1 MHVPSRFT
9 PLSMPRP
16 ALPPEERAARLKAA
30 EQRYANSEKRASWR
44 GSERYRNKL
53 PVDRLGETSLHH
65 RSVDDFDVK
74 FRLDPVRCTGRC
86 FSIACATQIS
96 PVLPVH
102 RRALSTLLNT
112 NPTPSMRPFSTPSP
126 LNSPRVFLPISPL
139 RHLYPPSI
147 SWTPALLADNHPLN
161 LLQPIRDRQVEPVDH
176 LHCQSSWT
184 TKPT

>member
-1 MHVPSRFT
+1 MSRRDSHPSVCLGLLCRLRNVQLDSKRQSRGT
-9 PLSMPRP
+9 PIVRKGQAGEEARDTETSCPSTGSARP
-16 ALPPEERAARLKAA
+16 VYTTDLLMSLTSTSGSTLRAALAA
-30 EQRYANSEKRASWR
+30 ASP
-44 GSERYRNKL
+44 S
-53 PVDRLGETSLHH
+53 PA
-65 RSVDDFDVK
+65 
-74 FRLDPVRCTGRC
+74 PP
-86 FSIACATQIS
+86 QIS

-102 RRALSTLLNT
+102 RRPLSTLLNT

-161 LLQPIRDRQVEPVDH
+161 LLQPIRDRQVERVDH